1 MGEGSET
8 SLRSPTHSRSPALS
22 PVAPSEDMGEE
33 PGKYPSPA
41 KDGSGARQ
49 LLFGLAVPGQ
59 KERPPGK
66 TITKRKAIVMVRRLN
81 R

>member
-1 MGEGSET
+1 MGEGSEA
-8 SLRSPTHSRSPALS
+8 SLRSPTTSRSPVVS
-22 PVAPSEDMGEE
+22 PVTPSQDVGEE
-33 PGKYPSPA
+33 PAKDPSPA

-66 TITKRKAIVMVRRLN
+66 MMMKRMAMVKMMVVW
-81 R
+81 